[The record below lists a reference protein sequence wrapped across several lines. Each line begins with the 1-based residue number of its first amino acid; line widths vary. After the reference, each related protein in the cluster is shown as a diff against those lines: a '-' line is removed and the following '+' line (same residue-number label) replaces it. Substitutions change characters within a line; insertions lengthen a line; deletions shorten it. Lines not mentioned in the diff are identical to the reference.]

1 MQRDKI
7 ICFVAGHSG
16 GHILPCLTLAKNY
29 SDYKINFITT
39 NNKLDLDILGH
50 TFRLHMKLRR
60 TSDIPCP
67 TKPLDRHLV
76 RRSFNVV
83 GSFSDG
89 WLAKSGSVLRS
100 LSVVRCIEPLNENV
114 HKNIINCLLK
124 LNLDKIPNKFYQIP
138 KFIFKLFIAFIKS
151 FIFLSL
157 NRPEKL
163 ITTGGLVSIPV
174 FIAAKILLIKTE
186 IYELN
191 VEPGKA
197 TKFLAKFNKNIKICF
212 KETEKF
218 LPTINCQVVKYPVR
232 FAEKDKIFNKTEILN
247 KLNFVENK
255 KIILV
260 LGGSQGSLF
269 LNNLVK
275 DFIENNKV
283 DLQFIHQTGSNDS
296 TNWQEFYKKHNLNA
310 KIFSY
315 EANIKDY
322 YLVSDLIVC
331 RSGAGT
337 LAEIIFF
344 NKKCL
349 TFTLETRSTNHQLL
363 NAQTLAK
370 NYPEFVIM
378 ATNYSLSGNVGEG
391 WI

>member
-124 LNLDKIPNKFYQIP
+124 LNLDKIPDKFYQVP
-138 KFIFKLFIAFIKS
+138 KFVFKLFISFIKS
-151 FIFLSL
+151 FIFLIL
-157 NRPEKL
+157 NRPKKL
-163 ITTGGLVSIPV
+163 VTTGGLIAIPV
-174 FIAAKILLIKTE
+174 FIAAKILLIETE

-212 KETEKF
+212 KETKKF
-218 LPTINCQVVKYPVR
+218 LPINCNLVKYPVR
-232 FAEKDKIFNKTEILN
+232 FSEKDKIFNKQEIID
-247 KLNFVENK
+247 KLNFVINK

-260 LGGSQGSLF
+260 LGGSQGSLS

-275 DFIENNKV
+275 EFIETKRPNI
-283 DLQFIHQTGSNDS
+283 QFIHQIGSNDL
-296 TNWQEFYKKHNLNA
+296 TNWQEFYKTHNLNA

-315 EANIKDY
+315 ETNIKDY
-322 YLVSDLIVC
+322 YLISDLIIC

-349 TFTLETRSTNHQLL
+349 TFPLETKSTKHQLL
-363 NAQTLAK
+363 NAETLAK
-370 NYPEFVIM
+370 NHPDLVTI
-378 ATNYSLSGNVGEG
+378 ANSLLTIRKC
-391 WI
+391 W

>member
-1 MQRDKI
+1 MQRNKI

-16 GHILPCLTLAKNY
+16 GHILPCLTLAESY

-39 NNKLDLDILGH
+39 NNKLDLEILGH
-50 TFRLHMKLRR
+50 TSIHSTSLTLRR
-60 TSDIPCP
+60 TLSMIGPFMVRRP
-67 TKPLDRHLV
+67 TKP
-76 RRSFNVV
+76 S
-83 GSFSDG
+83 
-89 WLAKSGSVLRS
+89 AKSGSVLRS

-349 TFTLETRSTNHQLL
+349 TFPLETRSTNHQLL